1 MVNVTNSTHVCV
13 GFFSFKFFFISHFF
27 SSIIYFYIQLGAGE
41 GNRTLT
47 TSLEGWCSTIEL
59 HPHHSK
65 RITLLILSKTLLILV
80 EGEGFEPSKTEV
92 NGFTARPI

>member
-1 MVNVTNSTHVCV
+1 Q
-13 GFFSFKFFFISHFF
+13 FFFLSHFF
-27 SSIIYFYIQLGAGE
+27 TSLIFFYTQLGAGE

-59 HPHHSK
+59 HPQHPK
-65 RITLLILSKTLLILV
+65 RITLTCCSKLFEMV